1 MHEAILWC
9 GFLGAWLLVAGPLY
23 QAVLELE
30 AEELQVDRIRALG
43 ETVPA
48 PPEISAGWW
57 LVPPVRWLLVR
68 RRRER
73 HQQEIL
79 NQMSDDDFDAMTG
92 FVNKAVGWLLV
103 GAGGFL
109 IATKET
115 WELVVGLAW
124 AHVAFWLLMVLMFAL
139 SIGHIAARS
148 AHTRRAADARS
159 AERATDP
166 H

>member
-30 AEELQVDRIRALG
+30 AEELEVDRLRALG
-43 ETVPA
+43 QSVPA
-48 PPEISAGWW
+48 PPRISAWWW
-57 LVPPVRWLLVR
+57 LLPPARWVLAR
-68 RRRER
+68 RRRDR

-92 FVNKAVGWLLV
+92 FVNKATGWLFV

-115 WELVVGLAW
+115 WELVEGLEWRRA
-124 AHVAFWLLMVLMFAL
+124 VFWLLLVVMFAL

-148 AHTRRAADARS
+148 AHTQRAAATRRAKRVG
-159 AERATDP
+159 
-166 H
+166 